1 MVEYKLFPGCTIQNR
16 IPFLEST
23 SRKVFDKLG
32 VQLSGAAFSC
42 CPEPVGFQAVDTNA
56 WLAMGANNLCLAE
69 AEGIDIMSLCN
80 GCTQTLKAVNHQLI
94 KHPAKKEEVNAALAK
109 IGKNFQ
115 GSCKVKHFVEVLIDD
130 VGIDAIKAAVTKP
143 LEGLNVATHTGCHYS
158 RPHEVV
164 ECDDAFHPVFL
175 KQLVAATGATVIEHD
190 EEGLCCGN
198 GVAMADEDTAMK
210 LNMRKFKDMK
220 KKGADCMCVICPACF
235 QQFDTKQANIK
246 KAMGEDPEVPVF
258 YLTEL
263 LALAMGEA
271 VESLEFKNH
280 RAKVANAL
288 AKIGL

>member
-1 MVEYKLFPGCTIQNR
+1 M
-16 IPFLEST
+16 
-23 SRKVFDKLG
+23 
-32 VQLSGAAFSC
+32 QLSGAAFSC

-80 GCTQTLKAVNHQLI
+80 GCTQTLKAVNHHLN